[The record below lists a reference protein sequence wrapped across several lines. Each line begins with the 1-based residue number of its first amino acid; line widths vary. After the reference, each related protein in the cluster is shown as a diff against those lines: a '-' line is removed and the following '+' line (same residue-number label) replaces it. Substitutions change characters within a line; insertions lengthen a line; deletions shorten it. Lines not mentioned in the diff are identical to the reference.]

1 MPRAGVWR
9 PDRHTW
15 LEPDL
20 LLVSAE
26 RLRTTDAGHLTTADL
41 VVEALSAGSATYD
54 RTAKADT
61 YAALG
66 VRELWLVDLER
77 RAIEQRVLEAGRWR
91 VAGVH
96 AGSVAFEAAV
106 FPGLTVVPED
116 AFAPA

>member
-1 MPRAGVWR
+1 MHCLGRDSG
-9 PDRHTW
+9 
-15 LEPDL
+15 
-20 LLVSAE
+20 SSIG
-26 RLRTTDAGHLTTADL
+26 RTGAHPAT
-41 VVEALSAGSATYD
+41 AGSTTYY

-77 RAIEQRVLEAGRWR
+77 KAIEQRVLEAVRWR

-96 AGSVAFEAAV
+96 AGSAAFEVAV

-116 AFAPA
+116 VFAPA

>member
-1 MPRAGVWR
+1 MEAAGPDGFGRAQA
-9 PDRHTW
+9 DRRK
-15 LEPDL
+15 L
-20 LLVSAE
+20 
-26 RLRTTDAGHLTTADL
+26 
-41 VVEALSAGSATYD
+41 

-66 VRELWLVDLER
+66 VHELWLVDLER

-96 AGSVAFEAAV
+96 AGSAAFEAAV

>member
-1 MPRAGVWR
+1 VPRAAVWR
-9 PDRHTW
+9 PDWHTS

-20 LLVSAE
+20 FLVTAE
-26 RLRTTDAGHLTTADL
+26 RLRTTDAGRLDTADL

-54 RTAKADT
+54 RSAKADR

-77 RAIEQRVLEAGRWR
+77 RAIEQRVLEAARWR
-91 VAGVH
+91 VAGAH
-96 AGSVAFEAAV
+96 AGSAAFEAAV

-116 AFAPA
+116 VFAPA